1 MERRRREVR
10 HVQAI
15 SVRFEVEDKELLDEI
30 AKRTG
35 IPPAILVRNWA
46 KEHLDQARS
55 DETRA
60 HEGTPRE

>member
-1 MERRRREVR
+1 MEKRRREVR

-15 SVRFEVEDKELLDEI
+15 SVRFEVEDKELLDQI

-46 KEHLDQARS
+46 KEHLDR
-55 DETRA
+55 TRN
-60 HEGTPRE
+60 EGTHVDDGARHE